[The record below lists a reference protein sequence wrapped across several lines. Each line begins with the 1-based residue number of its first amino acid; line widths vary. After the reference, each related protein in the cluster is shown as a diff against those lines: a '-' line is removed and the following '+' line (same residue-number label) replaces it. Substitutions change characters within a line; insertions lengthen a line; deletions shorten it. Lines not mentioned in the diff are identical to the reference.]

1 MRIKDFLRIPADLA
15 EMKATYK
22 GITDTYYK
30 VELWENG
37 ETLYLTPADAILC
50 YAPYISKVQIGPH
63 AAPGTQLLLYV
74 AKNMGHPNWRGIE
87 FYDHTGADITR
98 EMQQAF
104 IDRGLDKE

>member
-1 MRIKDFLRIPADLA
+1 MKIKDILRLPAELA

-22 GITDTYYK
+22 AITDTYYK

-37 ETLYLTPADAILC
+37 ETLYLTPADAILS

-63 AAPGTQLLLYV
+63 AAPGTQALLLF
-74 AKNMGHPNWRGIE
+74 AKSLGHPNYRAIE
-87 FYDHTGADITR
+87 FYDHTGANISR

-104 IDRGLDKE
+104 IDRGLDTL

>member
-1 MRIKDFLRIPADLA
+1 MTLKELWHLPAQLR
-15 EMKATYK
+15 EMQATYK

-30 VELWENG
+30 IELWNTD
-37 ETLYLTPADAILC
+37 ETLYITPADAILA
-50 YAPYISKVQIGPH
+50 YAPYIKRVQIGPH

-87 FYDHTGADITR
+87 FYDHTGADISR